1 MSEFERDPD
10 EPDPDEDPDAWFEWF
25 KEVIPVDLVER
36 LLAAVVNGEE
46 DAGDELRE
54 LDENWFHVAWT
65 LALLLRGV
73 HDGERA
79 AVDLVDFLIQSSRD
93 A

>member
-1 MSEFERDPD
+1 MSSSPTPTSPTQTKTETPGFIGLRRS
-10 EPDPDEDPDAWFEWF
+10 
-25 KEVIPVDLVER
+25 IPADLVER
-36 LLAAVVNGEE
+36 LLAAVANDDE
-46 DAGDELRE
+46 DAANELRE

-73 HDGERA
+73 HGGEPA
-79 AVDLVDFLIQSSRD
+79 AVDLVEYLIQSSRE